1 MSIREVETTKVLDF
15 LGEIIAAINN
25 PEEIDPYHMTME
37 TYLHISKVKLPMQKE
52 IEERETFRSLSEEAQ
67 AHFQE
72 SCYTLDYG

>member
-1 MSIREVETTKVLDF
+1 MSARKEEQIQVLDF

-37 TYLHISKVKLPMQKE
+37 TYLHIRKIKLPMQKE
-52 IEERETFRSLSEEAQ
+52 IEGRESFHALSEESQ